1 MRSLLIIL
9 LLVPMIGLVSCGN
22 KTDGCIKK
30 IKLCILEGDE
40 QCLANAINEYCG
52 VEFDT
57 SKNKW
62 WEEIAFWAGESDLN
76 KQKII
81 MLASDIKDEGAKLS
95 SQDLNKIS
103 QMISED
109 IVGP

>member
-1 MRSLLIIL
+1 MRTLLFIL

-22 KTDGCIKK
+22 KTDDCIKK

-40 QCLANAINEYCG
+40 QCLSNAINEYCG

-62 WEEIAFWAGESDLN
+62 WEEIALWAGESDVN
-76 KQKII
+76 KQKLI
-81 MLASDIKDEGAKLS
+81 MLVSDMKDEAAKLS
-95 SQDLNKIS
+95 NRDLNKIS
-103 QMISED
+103 KMISED